1 MDEYP
6 HLFDQPWQ
14 THPDS
19 ELPINDLPD
28 DGKPFNERP
37 F

>member
-1 MDEYP
+1 MGKYDFNE
-6 HLFDQPWQ
+6 PWEM
-14 THPDS
+14 HPDS

-28 DGKPFNERP
+28 DGKPIAVKP